1 MLSPSPTQQP
11 PVKIPPEQ
19 KKTVRSTPARQ
30 RPGQSPTARFF
41 KAIFRPV
48 LKLLYYVLRWVATH
62 FPLTILVVF
71 LLLASIFATTYF
83 TTGQFPYGLGG
94 DQFNFHVKGT
104 DGGGTAVKNWMYAL
118 RDGDTTTLDLLD
130 KDVAQPPDSTQLV
143 TQYSQA
149 KAHLTWK
156 DIIVLSASGQADSTV
171 DSFIQVNLSATGPG
185 GDTSGM
191 MIWHFTTIDQGGQE
205 FILKVNNVDFRAPL
219 S

>member
-11 PVKIPPEQ
+11 PIETASEQ

-41 KAIFRPV
+41 KALFRPI
-48 LKLLYYVLRWVATH
+48 LKALYYVLRWVATH
-62 FPLTILVVF
+62 FPLAILVVF

-83 TTGQFPYGLGG
+83 TTGQFPYGLGS
-94 DQFNFHVKGT
+94 DQFNFHIKGT

-118 RDGDTTTLDLLD
+118 RDGNDSALNLLD
-130 KDVAQPPDSTQLV
+130 KNMAQPPDPTQL
-143 TQYSQA
+143 TAQFSQS

-156 DIIVLSASGQADSTV
+156 DIVVLSASSQADTTV
-171 DSFIQVNLSATGPG
+171 DSFVQVNLSATGPG

-191 MIWHFTTIDQGGQE
+191 VIWHFTTIDQGGQE
-205 FILKVNNVDFRAPL
+205 FILKVSMVDFRAPL